1 MKERNPSIVIHAQDA
16 LLRSKKIKEHVEFVH
31 EGKKPFKC
39 ELCTTSFSNK
49 INLRSHVSCIHEGEW
64 PFQYST
70 FDATFTLAGVFYN
83 VKNGSL
89 FIIPKS
95 SLEKLS
101 NQNKPFWWYWK
112 IVHFGIFIHVLS
124 WRQQKHKCLLWLLR
138 FSDELFDVINDDPF
152 LTL

>member
-39 ELCTTSFSNK
+39 ELCTTSFSYK

-83 VKNGSL
+83 SI
-89 FIIPKS
+89 FQKS
-95 SLEKLS
+95 SGDRQGDDTLRLSKVEKVPS
-101 NQNKPFWWYWK
+101 Y
-112 IVHFGIFIHVLS
+112 
-124 WRQQKHKCLLWLLR
+124 
-138 FSDELFDVINDDPF
+138 
-152 LTL
+152 